1 MKISE
6 EVLCL
11 NDELIALRRDFH
23 QHPEIGG
30 QEFRTAEV
38 VEKYLQ
44 DLGLETKRMA
54 DTGVV
59 ATLYGNRPNG
69 KTILLR
75 ADMDALFVEEEN
87 EVPYKSVNP
96 GVMHACGHDGHTAM
110 LLVAAKV
117 LCARKDELKGN
128 VKFVFQP
135 NEEVGAAHLMVRD
148 GVLQNPSVDA
158 SFGLHL
164 WSPIQSGVIG
174 IKSGSVMA
182 EMYNFKITLVGKDG
196 HTSAPEASVDPIICA
211 ANIIQAFQTVQTREI
226 SSLKPTNIMFGKI
239 QAGTS
244 SNIIPQKLEMEGS
257 LRYLYDGGENSE
269 ENPRKRMERIVKSV
283 CEAHRIDGKI
293 EFEVSNY
300 ILINDEKII
309 DFINSDVL
317 PKMEITHNEIQ
328 AYQCLGGE
336 DFSEYS
342 NHNNIPGAFLF
353 IGVGNEEKKTDRP
366 HHSSTFNID
375 EDCLKIGVELFKNI
389 CFAYFDKME
398 GEEC

>member
-1 MKISE
+1 
-6 EVLCL
+6 
-11 NDELIALRRDFH
+11 
-23 QHPEIGG
+23 
-30 QEFRTAEV
+30 
-38 VEKYLQ
+38 
-44 DLGLETKRMA
+44 
-54 DTGVV
+54 
-59 ATLYGNRPNG
+59 
-69 KTILLR
+69 
-75 ADMDALFVEEEN
+75 
-87 EVPYKSVNP
+87 
-96 GVMHACGHDGHTAM
+96 
-110 LLVAAKV
+110 
-117 LCARKDELKGN
+117 
-128 VKFVFQP
+128 
-135 NEEVGAAHLMVRD
+135 MVRD

-164 WSPIQSGVIG
+164 WSPIKSGVIG

-196 HTSAPEASVDPIICA
+196 HTSAPEASIDPIICA
-211 ANIIQAFQTVQTREI
+211 ANIIQSFQTVQTREI

-309 DFINSDVL
+309 DFINSDVV
-317 PKMEITHNEIQ
+317 PKMEITHNEMQ

-342 NHNNIPGAFLF
+342 NHNNIHLVHSCLLVWGT
-353 IGVGNEEKKTDRP
+353 KKRKQIDLIIVL
-366 HHSSTFNID
+366 HSI
-375 EDCLKIGVELFKNI
+375 LMKIV
-389 CFAYFDKME
+389 
-398 GEEC
+398 